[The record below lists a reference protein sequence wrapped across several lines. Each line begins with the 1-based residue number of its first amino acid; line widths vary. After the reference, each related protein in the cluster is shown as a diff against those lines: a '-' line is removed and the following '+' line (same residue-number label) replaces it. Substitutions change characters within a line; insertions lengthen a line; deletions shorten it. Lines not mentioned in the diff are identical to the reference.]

1 MSPAQIEGMIDR
13 ICGLFPTTQI
23 GRNTV
28 KNAWVKDDFLL
39 DATVEEAR
47 LVTDW
52 IKDNC
57 EKFPASLKETKKIF
71 NLVRNKGSRTT
82 TLDAKDCEI
91 CFGTLWD
98 SGERFENGKQVR
110 SAFTTVYRD
119 HRYSVVK
126 PCSNCRGEDWVPPSS
141 NY

>member
-1 MSPAQIEGMIDR
+1 MTPAQIEGMIDR

-28 KNAWVKDDFLL
+28 KNAWTKDDFLL

-57 EKFPASLKETKKIF
+57 EKFPSSLKETKKIF
-71 NLVRNKGSRTT
+71 NLVRNKGNNTT
-82 TLDAKDCEI
+82 TLDSKDCNI

-98 SGERFENGKQVR
+98 SGERYEGGKQISKPFV
-110 SAFTTVYRD
+110 TV
-119 HRYSVVK
+119 HKGHMYSVVK
-126 PCSNCRGEDWVPPSS
+126 PCSNCRGEDWVPPSD
-141 NY
+141 N